1 MAEAPPLEESTQ
13 PGSHPDQD
21 GANYQDYHVC
31 DDHDDQDCL
40 QDDHPNHDD
49 HYMTIANIESHL
61 WPLLQML

>member
-1 MAEAPPLEESTQ
+1 MVMEEAPPLEESNQ

-21 GANYQDYHVC
+21 YHVS

-40 QDDHPNHDD
+40 QDDHHDHD
-49 HYMTIANIESHL
+49 VHYMTIANLESHL